1 MLREASITVVKVIT
15 ALSLLGGLVACG
27 GSDSEVAELRE
38 ELEETKA
45 QLPEQEATAVET
57 ASSQPIPIPDQIPFG
72 SDRDASESLKEL
84 ADDADI
90 IVGLIGKQIAFTS
103 DRDGEEEIFVMDADR
118 SYVRQL
124 TTNDVGDGDPAWSPD
139 GKQIAFSSD
148 RDGHWNVFV
157 MDADGTNVRQLTTN
171 DDGTIRIS
179 DYAPVWSPDGKRI
192 AFESDRDGKTDIF
205 VMDADGSNV
214 RQLTTNVCGL

>member
-1 MLREASITVVKVIT
+1 MVKKIATSIITVAV
-15 ALSLLGGLVACG
+15 LMGSLVACG

-72 SDRDASESLKEL
+72 SDRDASESLKEI

-124 TTNDVGDGDPAWSPD
+124 TTNDVGDYDPAWSPD
-139 GKQIAFSSD
+139 GKQIAFTSD
-148 RDGHWNVFV
+148 RDGHWDV
-157 MDADGTNVRQLTTN
+157 L
-171 DDGTIRIS
+171 
-179 DYAPVWSPDGKRI
+179 
-192 AFESDRDGKTDIF
+192 

-214 RQLTTNVCGL
+214 RQLTTNDDGDGDPAWSPDGKQITFTSDRDGDLEVFVMDADGSNVISTTQKGKAPTFKP